1 MLCCC
6 DDRSQ
11 DAAAVSA
18 NSLATGGRRI
28 PLSSGGAGSASV
40 APGRDRASRATLF
53 PIRHWRSQRRP
64 KEKTL
69 GRTSALVQWVLPVTT
84 LVLMPKC
91 PACVVAYVLLFTGV
105 GLSFDVAAVVRWT
118 LIAVSVAALA
128 YLALRFAV
136 RALAYRG
143 SALSLAAPSAT
154 ASLSAGDQ
162 EFRNRSAAD
171 SSKPSTGPATIR

>member
-6 DDRSQ
+6 NDRSQ
-11 DAAAVSA
+11 GSAAAPEGSTSDFGLHKS
-18 NSLATGGRRI
+18 NRKLARSFGR
-28 PLSSGGAGSASV
+28 AA
-40 APGRDRASRATLF
+40 
-53 PIRHWRSQRRP
+53 
-64 KEKTL
+64 
-69 GRTSALVQWVLPVTT
+69 ALVQWALPVTT
-84 LVLMPKC
+84 LVLIPKC
-91 PACVVAYVLLFTGV
+91 PACVAAYVLLFTGV
-105 GLSFDVAAVVRWT
+105 GLSFDVAAIVRWT
-118 LIAVSVAALA
+118 LIVMSVAALA
-128 YLALRFAV
+128 YLVLRFAR